1 MDRFIQALNAVN
13 AYIHGGGDPN
23 KVQDK
28 ETGNTFLH
36 CAAKHNFKNVAEKLL
51 EHGMNAL
58 AKNKDGKIALQIA
71 IDKKHDD
78 MSALIAR
85 NMKPVE
91 LRCLFGRSKENDEI
105 FDIDSELINSN
116 CDFTE
121 TLLAVLDSLKDEK
134 EDGVDVYDT
143 KLLEEDKSGKLP
155 DDPAFNC
162 KDHTVFHILAEKGH
176 KEAINHHILRLMI
189 SHKWNEWARK
199 KFVTNFVLY
208 LLSLFSL
215 TFSVAVGATSADV
228 REYDTRLQHSRAVF
242 EIVAYGFVI
251 KAIVN
256 EIIQVVRHRLTYCKQ
271 LLNWLELISA
281 VLLLLVLP
289 VRYINI
295 RAHWY
300 IFAVGYFLWVI
311 KIFKYAVV
319 FSETGAYAESLRTI
333 FWRNFL
339 PFSLLFCIV
348 NLAFGGTFLLVLKGD
363 GDLDI
368 HDETSSMWG
377 IWYVGLRTM
386 IEAQP
391 VVEYTGSE
399 GYRSMGT
406 IVMLMFMAMT
416 IVVLLNILIAQL
428 TETYHIIQS
437 DAWKSVV
444 VNRAWIIA
452 RLERNAVP
460 CPLQCIQECIKH
472 RLPVC
477 LSRCLQG
484 KENRVYERY
493 LSNKDFKMLQ
503 KHSTPMEQISS
514 SLSHMENKLVKTDLK
529 IQTVKTRLR
538 KMEEKLEKKLNDMEN
553 TLRSFK
559 R

>member
-1 MDRFIQALNAVN
+1 MASVGTEMVKVKDKRSENQGQGLDLEADFKDGEQKALNAVN

-28 ETGNTFLH
+28 KTGNTFLH

-58 AKNKDGKIALQIA
+58 AKNKTEKIALQIA
-71 IDKKHDD
+71 IDNKRDD

-85 NMKPVE
+85 NMKPAE
-91 LRCLFGRSKENDEI
+91 LRGLFGGSKADDENQVQRL
-105 FDIDSELINSN
+105 FHIDDVLINSN

-134 EDGVDVYDT
+134 EDGSDEFDT
-143 KLLEEDKSGKLP
+143 KLLEEDKTGKLP
-155 DDPAFNC
+155 DNSAFNC
-162 KDHTVFHILAEKGH
+162 KDHTVFHVLAGKGH
-176 KEAINHHILRLMI
+176 KEAINHPILRLMI

-215 TFSVAVGATSADV
+215 TFSVAVGATSADIKD
-228 REYDTRLQHSRAVF
+228 YDTRLQHSRAVF

-251 KAIVN
+251 KAIFH
-256 EIIQVVRHRLTYCKQ
+256 EILQVVRHGLTYCKQ

-333 FWRNFL
+333 FWRNFI
-339 PFSLLFCIV
+339 PFSLLFCIYKPC
-348 NLAFGGTFLLVLKGD
+348 FWRDF
-363 GDLDI
+363 
-368 HDETSSMWG
+368 SSCPERRW
-377 IWYVGLRTM
+377 
-386 IEAQP
+386 
-391 VVEYTGSE
+391 
-399 GYRSMGT
+399 
-406 IVMLMFMAMT
+406 
-416 IVVLLNILIAQL
+416 
-428 TETYHIIQS
+428 
-437 DAWKSVV
+437 
-444 VNRAWIIA
+444 
-452 RLERNAVP
+452 RL
-460 CPLQCIQECIKH
+460 
-472 RLPVC
+472 
-477 LSRCLQG
+477 G
-484 KENRVYERY
+484 
-493 LSNKDFKMLQ
+493 
-503 KHSTPMEQISS
+503 HS
-514 SLSHMENKLVKTDLK
+514 
-529 IQTVKTRLR
+529 
-538 KMEEKLEKKLNDMEN
+538 
-553 TLRSFK
+553 
-559 R
+559 